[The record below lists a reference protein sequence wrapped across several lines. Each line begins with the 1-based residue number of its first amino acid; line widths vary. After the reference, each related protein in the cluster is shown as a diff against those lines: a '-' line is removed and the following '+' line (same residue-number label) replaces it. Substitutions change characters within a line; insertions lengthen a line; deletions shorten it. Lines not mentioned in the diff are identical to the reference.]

1 MSNQELKR
9 LVVMIPED
17 KFNELKQIAD
27 ERYKSMSGICRDL
40 IIEWIEE
47 QAQEKTVSKD

>member
-17 KFNELKQIAD
+17 KYEELRQIA
-27 ERYKSMSGICRDL
+27 EARYKSMSGICRDL
-40 IIEWIEE
+40 IIEWIDTQKSERE
-47 QAQEKTVSKD
+47 SGK